1 MNIEERFIAYCRIDT
16 QSDPDHSDVTPSTQ
30 KQFDL
35 AEVLRK
41 ELIELGLE
49 NVELDEHCYV
59 YGWLPSNT
67 DHEVPTVGF
76 VAHMDTAP
84 DYTGTGVNPR
94 VIACYDG
101 QDIELNPDVIMM
113 LEGFRSR

>member
-16 QSDPDHSDVTPSTQ
+16 QSDPANSDVTPSTQ

-49 NVELDEHCYV
+49 MLSWMSTAMYMDGCHPIRTTKYRQSALLHIWIQHLTIQVLVSIHV
-59 YGWLPSNT
+59 SL
-67 DHEVPTVGF
+67 HAMTV
-76 VAHMDTAP
+76 
-84 DYTGTGVNPR
+84 R
-94 VIACYDG
+94 I
-101 QDIELNPDVIMM
+101 L
-113 LEGFRSR
+113 S